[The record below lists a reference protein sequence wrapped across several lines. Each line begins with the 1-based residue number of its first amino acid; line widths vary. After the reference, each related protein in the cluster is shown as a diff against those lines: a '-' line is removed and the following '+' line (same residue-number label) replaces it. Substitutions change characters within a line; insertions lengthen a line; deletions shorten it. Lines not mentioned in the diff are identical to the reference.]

1 MCSSSAR
8 AAAHLTATSAL
19 QVAERA
25 AAPPASVSE
34 LGEGL
39 RHEFPILDQEVN
51 GKPLTYLDNAA
62 TSQKPLQVS
71 ANCSSGAQAGRSL
84 ASMCNMNK
92 CSSALSRNLSS
103 ATLFHSLC
111 HGAAHYAAV
120 WHAAACVMPRKH
132 SN

>member
-51 GKPLTYLDNAA
+51 GKPLAYLDNAA

-71 ANCSSGAQAGRSL
+71 ANCGSGAQASRSL
-84 ASMCNMNK
+84 ASMCSMNK
-92 CSSALSRNLSS
+92 CSSAMSRKF
-103 ATLFHSLC
+103 ATLLYSLC
-111 HGAAHYAAV
+111 HGAAHCAAV